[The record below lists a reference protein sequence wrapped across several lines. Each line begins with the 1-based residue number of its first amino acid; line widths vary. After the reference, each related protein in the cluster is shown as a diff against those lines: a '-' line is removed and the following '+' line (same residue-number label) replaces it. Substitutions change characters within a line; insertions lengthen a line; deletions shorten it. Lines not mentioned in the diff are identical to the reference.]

1 MLYCHPGVLKH
12 LPYVLLII
20 ATFAFWI
27 QKGNLLTSE
36 ASEIYTLVTGSGER
50 MPKC

>member
-27 QKGNLLTSE
+27 QKGNLFTCES
-36 ASEIYTLVTGSGER
+36 SEIYALVTGNGER
-50 MPKC
+50 MVNC